1 MNNFLLNLNIILIPS
16 DEVFFET
23 HDLIGGQTW
32 GFYDK
37 DGNTAEKDPITKV
50 RADITTVVA
59 IPVAAPF
66 ALSDVMSS
74 DMVEVLMKIGGQ

>member
-1 MNNFLLNLNIILIPS
+1 MIPYKPGDLS
-16 DEVFFET
+16 DKVVESFAGT
-23 HDLIGGQTW
+23 HDLIGGQVW
-32 GFYDK
+32 RFYDK
-37 DGNTAEKDPITKV
+37 DGNTAEKDPIAQV

-59 IPVAAPF
+59 ITVAAPF